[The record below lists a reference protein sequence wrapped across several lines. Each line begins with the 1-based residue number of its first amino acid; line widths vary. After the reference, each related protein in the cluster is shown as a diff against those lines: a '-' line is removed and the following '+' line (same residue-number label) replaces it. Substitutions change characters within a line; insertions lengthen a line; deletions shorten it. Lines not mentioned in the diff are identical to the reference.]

1 MVKKTFLGFAIAVV
15 IFVLPAQVS
24 ADPLRFISILTG
36 SQETPPNSSPALGFG
51 TIVLNDA
58 QTAATLSLQWAAITG
73 GVTAGHIHLGALGI
87 GGPRLLEFTTTGGS
101 NGSISNVEWVFQT
114 VTTATGT
121 VLSVTD
127 QVNAL
132 FAGNIYF
139 NIHST
144 GFPAGEI
151 RGQVLRDCNAV
162 PEPATLVL
170 LGTGLAG
177 IAARIRKRTRAGTI
191 AKSYRPPDGG
201 SIQ

>member
-1 MVKKTFLGFAIAVV
+1 MLKKTFLGFAIAVAT
-15 IFVLPAQVS
+15 FVLPAQAN
-24 ADPLRFISILTG
+24 ADPIRFISILTG

-73 GVTAGHIHLGALGI
+73 SLTSAHIHLGAPGV
-87 GGPRLLEFTTTGGS
+87 GGPRLLEFATAGGS
-101 NGSISNVEWVFQT
+101 NGAISNVAWIFQP

-132 FAGNIYF
+132 LAGNIYF

-144 GFPAGEI
+144 GFPGGEI
-151 RGQVLRDCNAV
+151 RGQVLQDCNPV

-177 IAARIRKRTRAGTI
+177 IAARIRKRTRAGRI
-191 AKSYRPPDGG
+191 AAS
-201 SIQ
+201 

>member
-1 MVKKTFLGFAIAVV
+1 MVKKTFLGFALALVV
-15 IFVLPAQVS
+15 FALPAQVN
-24 ADPLRFISILTG
+24 ADPIRFISILTG
-36 SQETPPNSSPALGFG
+36 AQEVPPNSSPALGFG

-73 GVTAGHIHLGALGI
+73 HVTALHVHLGAPGI
-87 GGPRLLEFTTTGGS
+87 GGQRLLDFGSTGGS
-101 NGSISNVEWVFQT
+101 NGSISNVAWVFQP

-121 VLSVTD
+121 VLSVAD

-132 FAGNIYF
+132 LAGNLYF

-144 GFPAGEI
+144 GFTGGEI
-151 RGQVLRDCNAV
+151 RGQILQDCAPV

-177 IAARIRKRTRAGTI
+177 IAARIRKRTRAGRI
-191 AKSYRPPDGG
+191 AES
-201 SIQ
+201 

>member
-1 MVKKTFLGFAIAVV
+1 MFKKTFLAFAIAIA
-15 IFVLPAQVS
+15 IFVTPAQVS
-24 ADPLRFISILTG
+24 AEPLRFISILTG
-36 SQETPPNSSPALGFG
+36 AQETPPNFSPALGFG
-51 TIVLNDA
+51 TIILNDA

-73 GVTAGHIHLGALGI
+73 TVTAAHIHLGAPGI

-101 NGSISNVEWVFQT
+101 NGLISNADWIFQP

-132 FAGNIYF
+132 LAGNIYF

-144 GFPAGEI
+144 GFPGGEI
-151 RGQVLRDCNAV
+151 RGQVLQDCNAV
-162 PEPATLVL
+162 PEPATLAL

-177 IAARIRKRTRAGTI
+177 IAARIRKRSKAAKIAG
-191 AKSYRPPDGG
+191 S
-201 SIQ
+201 